1 MRNSGNLL
9 LASLSPSDAAALEPH
24 LKPVH
29 LEHEKVLFEA
39 GGEVTDI
46 YFPTGAIVS
55 LVVGLSSGEVI
66 EAAMVGKDGVVGAS
80 AALGGNI
87 PVNQG
92 IVQLAGPALMCNVDV
107 LKSAAFQSGPCCPRC
122 FVMSRRS
129 TRRRASR
136 LPAWRRIKWKRG
148 FAAGCS
154 GPEIWPTTIVCNLPK
169 SSLPRC
175 WGSSAPVSR
184 CTPAPS
190 NRPE

>member
-24 LKPVH
+24 LKRVH

-80 AALGGNI
+80 AALGGIFPSIRELFN
-87 PVNQG
+87 
-92 IVQLAGPALMCNVDV
+92 
-107 LKSAAFQSGPCCPRC
+107 S
-122 FVMSRRS
+122 
-129 TRRRASR
+129 
-136 LPAWRRIKWKRG
+136 
-148 FAAGCS
+148 
-154 GPEIWPTTIVCNLPK
+154 
-169 SSLPRC
+169 
-175 WGSSAPVSR
+175 
-184 CTPAPS
+184 PAP
-190 NRPE
+190 P